1 MVILNVSSDFTY
13 ETRMPAI
20 ELVII
25 LFSTLKVLAKAMS
38 KVKEIKGIR
47 IGNK

>member
-1 MVILNVSSDFTY
+1 MVILNASSDFSY
-13 ETRMPAI
+13 KTRMPAM

-38 KVKEIKGIR
+38 KVNKDIR
-47 IGNK
+47 IGKK